1 MQWHTLKKKIAIP
14 WNSLFCER
22 SSNLYKTYNKR
33 SQSLYTLY
41 ADSENCKRRIGVTLA
56 DDASEGFD
64 SWVHQAVRNGLCK
77 RPDSQKELSIPP
89 FSFSW
94 HFCWRNNS
102 DVWSTSSSFQF
113 ALIFGF
119 LNALCC
125 SAISICATELF
136 LQWQSL
142 TDRWIEDVKIN
153 ISHLHLKHPTMW
165 FKKNKID
172 MLWGRHLCLVGPVLV
187 CFWRTVIVPR
197 KNTSTWEEYHRK
209 DVLLEIACSL
219 GFLEIA
225 TKC

>member
-1 MQWHTLKKKIAIP
+1 MFSGATFFNAWQLQYARLSAVKGGAVLRKSVLQSSETIASTIPSTCCLPVLQWQWHTLPVCNILRNSMQWHTLKKKIAIP

-119 LNALCC
+119 LNALC
-125 SAISICATELF
+125 
-136 LQWQSL
+136 W
-142 TDRWIEDVKIN
+142 
-153 ISHLHLKHPTMW
+153 
-165 FKKNKID
+165 
-172 MLWGRHLCLVGPVLV
+172 
-187 CFWRTVIVPR
+187 
-197 KNTSTWEEYHRK
+197 
-209 DVLLEIACSL
+209 
-219 GFLEIA
+219 
-225 TKC
+225 